1 MTEIKPFRAIR
12 YNLEDLGDDA
22 GEQVVAPPYDVIDE
36 DEQAAFYARHPN
48 NVIRLILN
56 RINDSDTD
64 DNNRYTRARRHLVD
78 WLARGELQQD
88 HDPGLYLHH
97 QTFED
102 VEGKVHT
109 RKGFVGLVRLAEYD
123 EEVVLPHERTL
134 RGPKI
139 DRLELMK
146 ACDVNMSPVFLL
158 YEDPEREVDR
168 LLEAAREDQVAMD
181 VTTDDDIRHQLWSV
195 FDGEA
200 QCKVAGVLEDTQV
213 LIADGHHRYET
224 ALAYRDFR
232 RRAAEEPTDNAPYE
246 YVMAFL
252 VNIHDP
258 GLQVFPTHRVI
269 HDVEGFAYDEL
280 IDELRASEFFELEE
294 LSDEL
299 LERPVDLLAR
309 LERAGADQPSFVF
322 ANGGQTPYL
331 VQFVGDQSSPVF
343 DDETPDE
350 VRKLDVAVLH
360 EAIIDRIIG
369 VDKEAQEA
377 KTNLRYMKQLDDAVA
392 SLDRADDQLVVFM
405 NPTPVEQVAEV
416 CKSGGKM
423 PQKSTYFYPKIL
435 SGLTINPL

>member
-12 YNLEDLGDDA
+12 YNLDALGDET
-22 GEQVVAPPYDVIDE
+22 GEDVVAPPYDVIDE

-56 RINDSDTD
+56 RMQTSDTD
-64 DNNRYTRARRHLVD
+64 ENNRYTRARRHLID

-102 VEGKVHT
+102 VEGTVHT
-109 RKGFVGLVRLAEYD
+109 RKGFLGLVRLAEYD
-123 EEVVLPHERTL
+123 QEIVLPHERTL

-139 DRLELMK
+139 DRLRLMK

-168 LLEAAREDQVAMD
+168 LLEAAREDAVAMD
-181 VTTDDDIRHQLWSV
+181 VTTDDDIRHQLWPV

-232 RRAAEEPTDNAPYE
+232 REAAEERVESAPYE

-269 HDVEGFAYDEL
+269 HDVEGFDYGEL
-280 IDELRASEFFELEE
+280 IEALEASEFFDLEP
-294 LSDEL
+294 LSKDL
-299 LERPVDLLAR
+299 LEQPVDLLAR
-309 LERAGADQPSFVF
+309 LDEAGRDRPSFVF
-322 ANGGQTPYL
+322 ANGGETPYL
-331 VQFVGDQSSPVF
+331 VGFTGDASAPVF
-343 DDETPDE
+343 DDETPE
-350 VRKLDVAVLH
+350 QVRELDVAILH
-360 EAIIDRIIG
+360 EAVIDRMIG

-377 KTNLRYMKQLDDAVA
+377 KTNLRYMKHLDDAVA
-392 SLDRADDQLVVFM
+392 SLDNDDDQLVVFM
-405 NPTPVEQVAEV
+405 NPTPVDQVARV

>member
-12 YNLEDLGDDA
+12 YNLDNLGADA
-22 GEQVVAPPYDVIDE
+22 AEQVVAPPYDVIDE

-56 RINDSDTD
+56 RIEESDD
-64 DNNRYTRARRHLVD
+64 GENNRYTRARRHLFD
-78 WLARGELQQD
+78 WLARGELAQD
-88 HDPGLYLHH
+88 DDPGLYLHH

-102 VEGKVHT
+102 VEGNVHT
-109 RKGFVGLVRLAEYD
+109 RKGFLGLVRLAEYD

-146 ACDVNMSPVFLL
+146 ACESNMSPVFLL
-158 YEDPEREVDR
+158 YEDPDREVDR
-168 LLEAAREDQVAMD
+168 LLEAAREAEVAMD

-200 QCKVAGVLEDTQV
+200 QCEVAGVLQGTQV

-232 RRAAEEPTDNAPYE
+232 RETAEEPVENAPYE

-269 HDVEGFAYDEL
+269 HDVEGFDYGEL
-280 IDELRASEFFELEE
+280 ISELQKSNYFELRELPAS
-294 LSDEL
+294 L
-299 LERPVDLLAR
+299 LEDPVELMSQLDQAGEDL
-309 LERAGADQPSFVF
+309 PSFVF
-322 ANGGQTPYL
+322 ANGGETPYL
-331 VQFVGDQSSPVF
+331 VQFTGDKHAPVF
-343 DDETPDE
+343 DADTPDE
-350 VRKLDVAVLH
+350 VCELDVAVLH
-360 EAIIDRIIG
+360 EAIIDRMIG

-377 KTNLRYMKQLDDAVA
+377 KTNLRYMKQLDDAVDA
-392 SLDRADDQLVVFM
+392 LDQDDVQLVAFM
-405 NPTPVEQVAEV
+405 NPTPVDQVARV

>member
-12 YNLEDLGDDA
+12 YNLDNLGEDAAED
-22 GEQVVAPPYDVIDE
+22 VVAPPYDVIDE
-36 DEQAAFYARHPN
+36 DQQAAFYDRHPN

-56 RINDSDTD
+56 RIQPSDTNE
-64 DNNRYTRARRHLVD
+64 NNRYTRARRYLVD

-88 HDPGLYLHH
+88 HKPGLYLHH

-102 VEGKVHT
+102 VEGQVHT
-109 RKGFVGLVRLAEYD
+109 RKGFLGLVRLAEYD
-123 EEVVLPHERTL
+123 QEVVLPHERTL

-139 DRLELMK
+139 DRLKLMK
-146 ACDVNMSPVFLL
+146 ACECNMSPVFLL
-158 YEDPEREVDR
+158 YEDPDREVAR
-168 LLEAAREDQVAMD
+168 LLEAARDDQVAMD

-232 RRAAEEPTDNAPYE
+232 RDVAEERVEDAPYE

-269 HDVEGFAYDEL
+269 HDVDGFDYSAL
-280 IDELRASEFFELEE
+280 IDQLQQSDVFEATELPT
-294 LSDEL
+294 EL
-299 LERPVDLLAR
+299 LDDPLDLMAQLD
-309 LERAGADQPSFVF
+309 EAGNDRPSFVL
-322 ANGGQTPYL
+322 ANGGEVPYL
-331 VQFVGDQSSPVF
+331 VQFTGDGESPVF
-343 DDETPDE
+343 DDDTPAE
-350 VRKLDVAVLH
+350 VRELDVAILH
-360 EAIIDRIIG
+360 EAIIDRMIG
-369 VDKEAQEA
+369 VDKDAQEA
-377 KTNLRYMKQLDDAVA
+377 KTNLRYMKQLDDAVDA
-392 SLDRADDQLVVFM
+392 LDNDDDQLVVFM
-405 NPTPVEQVAEV
+405 NPTPVDQVARV

-423 PQKSTYFYPKIL
+423 PQKSTYFFPKIL